1 MHSCATQSGN
11 INKKY
16 HEMNFELKM
25 LFTGLTQNPC
35 LEKLDVIMKNEA
47 FNVLFSKIMDD
58 TVGAEAKMTLCF
70 IKTVS
75 SLLALVWAV
84 PENNFEQHLLEERE
98 MVKYCFA
105 FNDRNYK
112 RYVSYQQVYLRELQG
127 INNNAMMNLTQ
138 RGFGDSLSVDSFS

>member
-1 MHSCATQSGN
+1 
-11 INKKY
+11 
-16 HEMNFELKM
+16 MNFELKI
-25 LFTGLTQNPC
+25 LFIGLTQNPC

-75 SLLALVWAV
+75 SLLALVSAV
-84 PENNFEQHLLEERE
+84 PGNNFEQNLLEERE

-105 FNDRNYK
+105 FSDRNYA

-138 RGFGDSLSVDSFS
+138 RGFGVSLSGDSFS

>member
-1 MHSCATQSGN
+1 MHSSATQSGN

-98 MVKYCFA
+98 MVKYCFLLLMTETTHA
-105 FNDRNYK
+105 MCLTSKFICENYK
-112 RYVSYQQVYLRELQG
+112 VS
-127 INNNAMMNLTQ
+127 IIMP
-138 RGFGDSLSVDSFS
+138 